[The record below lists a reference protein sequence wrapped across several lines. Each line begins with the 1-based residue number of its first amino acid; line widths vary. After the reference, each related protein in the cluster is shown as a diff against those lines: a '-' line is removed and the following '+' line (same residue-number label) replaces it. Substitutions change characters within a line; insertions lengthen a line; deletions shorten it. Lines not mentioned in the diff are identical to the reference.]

1 MIFMV
6 VINVVGNIK
15 KWLINDRIN
24 NIIMV
29 VWIYLFLDRSIRRSL
44 ELKNIMCLILGF
56 VFVGN
61 NLM

>member
-29 VWIYLFLDRSIRRSL
+29 VWIYLFLDRSIRISL
-44 ELKNIMCLILGF
+44 ELKNIMCLVMG
-56 VFVGN
+56 VEFVGN

>member
-29 VWIYLFLDRSIRRSL
+29 VWIYLFLDRSIRISL
-44 ELKNIMCLILGF
+44 ELKNIMCLVMG
-56 VFVGN
+56 VEFVGN
-61 NLM
+61 NMM

>member
-44 ELKNIMCLILGF
+44 ELKNIMCLILGV

>member
-1 MIFMV
+1 MV

-29 VWIYLFLDRSIRRSL
+29 VWIYLFLDRSIRISL
-44 ELKNIMCLILGF
+44 ELKNIMCLVMG
-56 VFVGN
+56 VEFVGN

>member
-29 VWIYLFLDRSIRRSL
+29 VWIYLFLDRSIRISL